1 MTLEQLEQ
9 NKKDLSIRKKELTK
23 QVNLILEA
31 NQISSRGKN
40 RIINSLASFPDNI
53 VKLTDSHESA
63 LVSVLFEIK
72 NVQIAMYAIESA
84 IQQQK
89 GE

>member
-9 NKKDLSIRKKELTK
+9 SKKDLSVRKKELTK

-40 RIINSLASFPDNI
+40 RIINSLAGFPDNI